1 MTHGLRLVVTGC
13 ISLLALQ
20 AFGGERKVKIA
31 GFGTKSG
38 VFKSFGTNSE
48 AVLSAA
54 IAEINSQGGI
64 KLADGT
70 KAKIETAFLD
80 DRCAPEEGISVI
92 RRLASEDWLLAI
104 GPSCSNVCESVF
116 GTLQKK
122 VDDAS
127 DTGLQFPIFTD
138 TAIKGGLAKMSE
150 WAFRNTP
157 SEPLMYE
164 ALFKWLHE
172 KHPDVKKVYG
182 GVEENFLHSN
192 VGWYKVMKDQATKA
206 GFEVIGEQKWL
217 LDDTSFTSQ
226 VREWKKV
233 APDAIAIS
241 AHPFTMCG
249 VLREMRRQQ
258 VKPKLVIGLTSSST
272 LELLN
277 GCPAES
283 EGVIIPTSFAPITK
297 GAQHVA
303 DATEKYKGHADL
315 HSAAVWENV
324 VALKTALEQAGIEAK
339 PDSVQKDRR
348 RIRDALAKL
357 TEIDG
362 LLGKVARTPER
373 ESTKPFVFV
382 QAKHK
387 TWNVIYDP
395 RK

>member
-1 MTHGLRLVVTGC
+1 VY
-13 ISLLALQ
+13 
-20 AFGGERKVKIA
+20 
-31 GFGTKSG
+31 
-38 VFKSFGTNSE
+38 
-48 AVLSAA
+48 
-54 IAEINSQGGI
+54 
-64 KLADGT
+64 
-70 KAKIETAFLD
+70 
-80 DRCAPEEGISVI
+80 
-92 RRLASEDWLLAI
+92 
-104 GPSCSNVCESVF
+104 

-127 DTGLQFPIFTD
+127 DTGVQFPIFTD
-138 TAIKGGLAKMSE
+138 TAIKGGLAKISE
-150 WAFRNTP
+150 WSFRNTP
-157 SEPLMYE
+157 SEAMMYE

-192 VGWYKVMKDQATKA
+192 AGWYKVMKDQATKA
-206 GFEVIGEQKWL
+206 GFEVVGEEKWL
-217 LDDTSFTSQ
+217 LDDTTFTTQ
-226 VREWKKV
+226 VRQWKKA

-258 VKPKLVIGLTSSST
+258 VKPKLLIGLTSSST
-272 LELLN
+272 LETLSA
-277 GCPAES
+277 CAAEA

-297 GAQHVA
+297 GAKHVA
-303 DATEKYKGHADL
+303 DVTEKYKGHADL

-324 VALKTALEQAGIEAK
+324 LALKTVLESAGIEAK

-357 TEIDG
+357 TEMDG
-362 LLGKVARTPER
+362 LLGKVTRTPER
-373 ESTKPFVFV
+373 ESVKPFVVV

-387 TWNVIYDP
+387 AWDVIYDP